1 MKRSPILVFA
11 ILLLSSVALCSQ
23 ATNPE
28 PQSGSGTPKTPL
40 GGTQAGNPSQ
50 PQTAPP
56 PATPAPSVTPPA
68 VPGKSDAQPQSTVG
82 VGGTQTGNPNSR
94 QQPAIATPFA
104 PAKSDVDPPSP
115 KTEILDSSAT
125 SSGALAT
132 DGHDPVLDPAPLPGG
147 KTTMVGGIVASVV
160 HIREK
165 VTVSASHDGNWK
177 IAFDE
182 ETDMFPY
189 G

>member
-1 MKRSPILVFA
+1 MKRSSILVFA

-40 GGTQAGNPSQ
+40 GGTQAGNPASQ
-50 PQTAPP
+50 PQTAPT
-56 PATPAPSVTPPA
+56 PATPPPSVTPPA

-82 VGGTQTGNPNSR
+82 ASGAQTGNSKSR

-104 PAKSDVDPPSP
+104 AGKSDVDPPSP

-125 SSGALAT
+125 SSGVLAT

-147 KTTMVGGIVASVV
+147 KTTMVG
-160 HIREK
+160 
-165 VTVSASHDGNWK
+165 
-177 IAFDE
+177 
-182 ETDMFPY
+182 
-189 G
+189 